1 LIQRWQPV
9 ENLKELQKDGVKGT
23 YRVDVGIP
31 ADEWI
36 NITKFYDVLIFN
48 TGHWSVCFSE
58 ILLAYLLIHY
68 YTVFY
73 LYTHVNACNKFVSVI

>member
-1 LIQRWQPV
+1 MIQRWKPV
-9 ENLKELQKDGVKGT
+9 ENLKEFQKDGVKGT
-23 YRVDVGIP
+23 YRVDVDIP

-48 TGHWSVCFSE
+48 TGHWSVCFSK
-58 ILLAYLLIHY
+58 ILLVSLLIHY

-73 LYTHVNACNKFVSVI
+73 VYTFKCM